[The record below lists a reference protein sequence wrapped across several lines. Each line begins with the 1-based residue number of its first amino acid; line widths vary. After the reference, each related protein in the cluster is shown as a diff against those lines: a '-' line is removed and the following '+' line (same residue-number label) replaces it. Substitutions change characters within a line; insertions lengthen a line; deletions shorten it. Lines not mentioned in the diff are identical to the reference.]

1 MAGRNWEG
9 VGLAFTADLRQ
20 TEAGRLYNC
29 PEEDETRAPLQKASD
44 DADYEHGE
52 YIRAIRSTPVRGPRK
67 CSQFFGPILKA
78 SMVGFT
84 LYSRALTTICV
95 DEVKTKSR
103 PPVPARPP
111 SGKGNATGGYNL
123 EAPFSLDS
131 YMHSYN
137 L

>member
-84 LYSRALTTICV
+84 PYFRALTTICV
-95 DEVKTKSR
+95 DEVPAPRSR
-103 PPVPARPP
+103 PTTVRQ
-111 SGKGNATGGYNL
+111 GERDGGL
-123 EAPFSLDS
+123 
-131 YMHSYN
+131 
-137 L
+137 